1 MAENRRGIS
10 PWSVERQ
17 AGIESATVD
26 SNITVP
32 QIMQPTLD
40 SGFIDEKGDWKGRKS
55 SDQVF
60 AYFSKDEAIP
70 NGGEVQAPADIGSL
84 SMVGFTDL
92 QIALKPSNGGN
103 FAITAVMASDGS
115 ADLPYYNLQPA
126 NAAAVLRG
134 GGFPAMSG
142 DDMDNVLLD
151 AGEDCTADVW
161 NIFYIHLRVM
171 NQARLGFK
179 IVNNSGGESDIE
191 TAFLRLV

>member
-60 AYFSKDEAIP
+60 SFFSKDEAIA

-84 SMVGFTDL
+84 SMIGFSDIQVAIRPT
-92 QIALKPSNGGN
+92 NGGN
-103 FAITAVMASDGS
+103 FAIKAVMASDG
-115 ADLPYYNLQPA
+115 DIPYYNLKPP
-126 NAAAVLRG
+126 NAAATLKGLIPTMGSVR
-134 GGFPAMSG
+134 
-142 DDMDNVLLD
+142 LD
-151 AGEDCTADVW
+151 ELFNDPQDALVADVW
-161 NIFYIHLRVM
+161 NIFMIKGVLSD
-171 NQARLGFK
+171 QARLGFV
-179 IVNNSGGESDIE
+179 ITNNSGGESDIE

>member
-26 SNITVP
+26 SNIQVP

-70 NGGEVQAPADIGSL
+70 NAGEVQAPADIGSL
-84 SMVGFTDL
+84 SMVGFSDL
-92 QIALKPSNGGN
+92 QIAIRVSNGGN
-103 FAITAVMASDGS
+103 FAIEAIMASDGS

-126 NAAAVLRG
+126 DAAASLRVCSDG
-134 GGFPAMSG
+134 AATFTGAFSDGAES
-142 DDMDNVLLD
+142 L
-151 AGEDCTADVW
+151 TADVW
-161 NIFYIHLRVM
+161 EIFMIMGRLR

-179 IVNNSGGESDIE
+179 ITNNSGGESDIE